1 MFEQD
6 PQIQV
11 VRFGRRSQNAPEC
24 REEGDTVPIAEDL
37 EVFGVIAQTLQSAA
51 GDGHVTT

>member
-1 MFEQD
+1 
-6 PQIQV
+6 
-11 VRFGRRSQNAPEC
+11 
-24 REEGDTVPIAEDL
+24 VPIAEDL